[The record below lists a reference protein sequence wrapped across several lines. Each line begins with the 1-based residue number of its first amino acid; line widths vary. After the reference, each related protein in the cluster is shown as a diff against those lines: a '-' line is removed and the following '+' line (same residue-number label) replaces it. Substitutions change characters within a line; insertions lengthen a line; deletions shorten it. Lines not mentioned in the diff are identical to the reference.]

1 MSVQRTIESLS
12 TAAVT
17 AALPEDAPASAL
29 STRRR
34 ARGPGGGFSKR
45 YLTLFAG
52 EVLSKLC
59 VFAAFAYLAR
69 VLGPSGFGLIE
80 LALSITLFFVMAV
93 DGGLGSYGAR
103 VVSARPDEAP
113 RLLAQITAI
122 RAIAAVIAYVPI
134 LLGSLFYGMPGA
146 GMLAVYGLVVFVVP
160 LFNQW
165 LFQCFRAMHLVA
177 TGTALRNVV
186 FALVVFALVRRGAD
200 LRLVA
205 LAEVAGAAAL
215 AVFTT
220 VSLRRVLHISPDP
233 RGLSSGAMRMLRQSW
248 PLGASEVTWA
258 ALWYSPGIVLGALS
272 TNEQLAWLAS
282 PLRIVLAL
290 HTFVWL
296 YFFNLLPALSRALV
310 NGDDEWRSLTRRSLR
325 TSMWV
330 AGLVA
335 LTGTL
340 FAPVIVQT
348 VYGADYA
355 AAARPLQIVIWMI
368 PLAWFSGHF
377 RYSLI
382 AAGEQRWEFGALAV
396 TVAVTVTCT
405 WLTAPSLGA
414 VGAAIGLVL
423 GGAINGLLAWL
434 AVASRV
440 GTFDAVT
447 PAAGSIVACL
457 ACVAIG
463 FALGAAAG
471 SLTGAVVA
479 MLVYLVTAARRDTE
493 IIRLARVW
501 LQR

>member
-1 MSVQRTIESLS
+1 MQRTIDSLS
-12 TAAVT
+12 PAT
-17 AALPEDAPASAL
+17 ASAAIPAAPQKTVM
-29 STRRR
+29 SPRRSE
-34 ARGPGGGFSKR
+34 RGTGGFSKR

-69 VLGPSGFGLIE
+69 VLGPAGFGLIE

-103 VVSARPDEAP
+103 VVSARPEEAP
-113 RLLAQITAI
+113 RLLAQITTV
-122 RAIAAVIAYVPI
+122 RAIAAVLAYVPI
-134 LLGSLFYGMPGA
+134 LLGSLYYGMPGA

-165 LFQCFRAMHLVA
+165 LFQGFRAMHLVA
-177 TGTALRNVV
+177 AGTALRNVV
-186 FALVVFALVRRGAD
+186 FAVVVFAFVRRGAD

-220 VSLRRVLHISPDP
+220 VALRRVLRIAPEPSDLF
-233 RGLSSGAMRMLRQSW
+233 GGAMRMLRQSW

-272 TNEQLAWLAS
+272 TNEQLAWLAG

-310 NGDDEWRSLTRRSLR
+310 SGDHEWRNLTRRSLR

-335 LTGTL
+335 LTGTV
-340 FAPVIVQT
+340 FAPVIIQT
-348 VYGADYA
+348 VYGAAYA
-355 AAARPLQIVIWMI
+355 AAALPLQIVIWMI

-377 RYSLI
+377 RYTLI

-396 TVAVTVTCT
+396 TVGVTVTCT
-405 WLTAPSLGA
+405 WLLAPSLGA
-414 VGAAIGLVL
+414 VGAAIALVA
-423 GGAINGLLAWL
+423 GGAVNGLLACL
-434 AVASRV
+434 AVARRV
-440 GTFDAVT
+440 GTFDAATAVI
-447 PAAGSIVACL
+447 GSIVACL
-457 ACVAIG
+457 ACVLTGLII
-463 FALGAAAG
+463 GAAAG
-471 SLTGAVVA
+471 PMIGAVIA
-479 MLVYLVTAARRDTE
+479 TLSYLVIAARRDTE

>member
-1 MSVQRTIESLS
+1 
-12 TAAVT
+12 
-17 AALPEDAPASAL
+17 
-29 STRRR
+29 
-34 ARGPGGGFSKR
+34 
-45 YLTLFAG
+45 LTLFVG

-80 LALSITLFFVMAV
+80 LALSVTLFFVMAV

-103 VVSARPDEAP
+103 VVSARPEEAP
-113 RLLAQITAI
+113 RLLAQITAT
-122 RAIAAVIAYVPI
+122 RALAAVIAYVPI

-146 GMLAVYGLVVFVVP
+146 GMLAIYGLVVFAAP

-165 LFQCFRAMHLVA
+165 LFQGFRKMHLVA
-177 TGTALRNVV
+177 AGTTLRNVV
-186 FALVVFALVRRGAD
+186 FAAMVFAFVRRGAD

-215 AVFTT
+215 AVFVT
-220 VSLRRVLHISPDP
+220 VTIRRVLRMAPDSG
-233 RGLSSGAMRMLRQSW
+233 GLVGGATCMLKQSW

-272 TNEQLAWLAS
+272 TNEQMAWLAS

-310 NGDDEWRSLTRRSLR
+310 IGDAEWRSLTHRSLR
-325 TSMWV
+325 TSMWM
-330 AGLVA
+330 ACLVA
-335 LTGTL
+335 LVGTL
-340 FAPVIVQT
+340 FAPVIVET
-348 VYGADYA
+348 VYGTDYA
-355 AAARPLQIVIWMI
+355 DAALPLQIVIWMI

-382 AAGEQRWEFGALAV
+382 AAGEQRWEFGALAM
-396 TVAVTVTCT
+396 TVAVTLCAA
-405 WLTAPSLGA
+405 WLTASSLGA
-414 VGAAIGLVL
+414 VGAAISLVI

-434 AVASRV
+434 AVARRV
-440 GTFDAVT
+440 GTFGAATAATSSVVT
-447 PAAGSIVACL
+447 CVV
-457 ACVAIG
+457 CVATG
-463 FALGAAAG
+463 FAIAAAAG
-471 SLTGAVVA
+471 PTIGAVIA
-479 MLVYLVTAARRDTE
+479 TACYLIIAARRDTE
-493 IIRLARVW
+493 LIRLARVW

>member
-1 MSVQRTIESLS
+1 LS
-12 TAAVT
+12 
-17 AALPEDAPASAL
+17 
-29 STRRR
+29 RRR
-34 ARGPGGGFSKR
+34 PERRTGGFSKR

-52 EVLSKLC
+52 EVVSKLC

-69 VLGPSGFGLIE
+69 VLGPVGFGLIE

-103 VVSARPDEAP
+103 VVSARPGEAP
-113 RLLAQITAI
+113 RLLAQITAV
-122 RAIAAVIAYVPI
+122 RAAAAVLAYVPI

-165 LFQCFRAMHLVA
+165 LFQGFRAMHLVA
-177 TGTALRNVV
+177 AGTALRNVV
-186 FALVVFALVRRGAD
+186 FAVVVFAFVRRGAD

-220 VSLRRVLHISPDP
+220 VALRRVLRITPEPADLV
-233 RGLSSGAMRMLRQSW
+233 GGARRMLRQSW

-272 TNEQLAWLAS
+272 TSEQLAWMAG

-296 YFFNLLPALSRALV
+296 YFFNLLPALSRALA
-310 NGDDEWRSLTRRSLR
+310 NGDHEWRSLTRRSLR

-335 LTGTL
+335 LTGTV
-340 FAPVIVQT
+340 FAPVIIQA
-348 VYGADYA
+348 VYGDVYA
-355 AAARPLQIVIWMI
+355 PAALPLQIVIWMI

-382 AAGEQRWEFGALAV
+382 AAGEQRWEFGALAA
-396 TVAVTVTCT
+396 TVCVTVTCT
-405 WLTAPSLGA
+405 LLLAPGLGA
-414 VGAAIGLVL
+414 VGAAIGLVA
-423 GGAINGLLAWL
+423 GGAVNGLLAWL
-434 AVASRV
+434 AVATRV
-440 GTFDAVT
+440 GRVG
-447 PAAGSIVACL
+447 AATAITGSVVACVACL
-457 ACVAIG
+457 LTGLTI
-463 FALGAAAG
+463 GAAAG
-471 SLTGAVVA
+471 PTIGAVIA
-479 MLVYLVTAARRDTE
+479 TLAYLVIAARRDTE

>member
-1 MSVQRTIESLS
+1 MHRTIDSL
-12 TAAVT
+12 
-17 AALPEDAPASAL
+17 APAAASATIPAAAPKTAVPA
-29 STRRR
+29 SRPD
-34 ARGPGGGFSKR
+34 RGSGGFSKR

-69 VLGPSGFGLIE
+69 VLGPAGFGLIE

-103 VVSARPDEAP
+103 VVSARPEEAP
-113 RLLAQITAI
+113 RLLAQITAV
-122 RAIAAVIAYVPI
+122 RAVAAVLAYVPI

-146 GMLAVYGLVVFVVP
+146 GMLAVYGLVVFAVP

-165 LFQCFRAMHLVA
+165 LFQGFRAMHLVA
-177 TGTALRNVV
+177 AGTALRNVV
-186 FALVVFALVRRGAD
+186 FAAVVFAFVRRGAD
-200 LRLVA
+200 LRVVA
-205 LAEVAGAAAL
+205 LAEVAGASAL

-220 VSLRRVLHISPDP
+220 VALRRVLRIAPEPSDLV
-233 RGLSSGAMRMLRQSW
+233 GGAMRMLRQSW

-258 ALWYSPGIVLGALS
+258 ALWYSPGIVLGTLS
-272 TNEQLAWLAS
+272 TNEQLAWMAG

-310 NGDDEWRSLTRRSLR
+310 SGDHEWRSLTRRSLR

-335 LTGTL
+335 LTGTV

-348 VYGADYA
+348 VYGDAYA
-355 AAARPLQIVIWMI
+355 PAALPLQIVIWMI

-396 TVAVTVTCT
+396 TVAVTGTCT
-405 WLTAPSLGA
+405 WLLAPGLGA
-414 VGAAIGLVL
+414 VGAAIGLVA
-423 GGAINGLLAWL
+423 GGAVNGLLAWL
-434 AVASRV
+434 AVTTRV
-440 GTFDAVT
+440 GTLDAASAVI
-447 PAAGSIVACL
+447 GSIVACV
-457 ACVAIG
+457 ACI
-463 FALGAAAG
+463 
-471 SLTGAVVA
+471 LTGAIVGAATGPMIGAIVA
-479 MLVYLVTAARRDTE
+479 TLSYLVIAARRDTE